1 MKNKNWCV
9 KQKIY
14 IFAVNYDLVS
24 YKSVKIIMM
33 NWKINTVGK
42 INFQDIFVK
51 MKRKKKLNLKKSS
64 IKLKK

>member
-24 YKSVKIIMM
+24 YKSVKDYYDELK
-33 NWKINTVGK
+33 NKYSWK
-42 INFQDIFVK
+42 D
-51 MKRKKKLNLKKSS
+51 
-64 IKLKK
+64 

>member
-51 MKRKKKLNLKKSS
+51 MKRKKNL
-64 IKLKK
+64 I